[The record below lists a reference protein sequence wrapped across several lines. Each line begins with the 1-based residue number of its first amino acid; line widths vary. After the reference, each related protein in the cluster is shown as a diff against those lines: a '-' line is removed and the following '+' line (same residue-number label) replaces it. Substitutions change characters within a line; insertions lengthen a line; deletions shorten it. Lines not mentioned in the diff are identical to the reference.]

1 MTAHITNG
9 GRLIYGCMGLGGD
22 WDSPDYGTAEVEQA
36 EAAIDAARGIGIT
49 LFDHADIYTRGKAEA
64 VFGEVLAATPDLRP
78 QIQLQSK
85 CGISLAE
92 GGLPGHYNLSRDAIL
107 DRVNASLR
115 RLRTDYLDV
124 LLLHRPDP
132 LLEPAEVAAAV
143 GQLMA
148 EGKVRALG
156 VSNMSAPQIEYLQD
170 ALETPVV
177 ANQLEMS
184 LYKAAWLEGTV
195 LVNRQEGF
203 DAGFPHGTVEH
214 CARKGIELQAYGSL
228 ARGRYTGALSS
239 GPVSGEIGA
248 LSATAAEEATA
259 ALLTEL
265 AEQKGSTPEAVLL
278 GWLMRHPARISPV
291 VGSSR
296 PERIAAC
303 AGAEEV
309 AAGMSRI
316 EWYTLWSTARGA
328 AMP

>member
-1 MTAHITNG
+1 MTAQNDNG

-22 WDSPDYGTAEVEQA
+22 WDRPDYGPADVDKA
-36 EAAIDAARGIGIT
+36 AAAIEAARGIGIT

-64 VFGEVLAATPDLRP
+64 VFGEVLAANPGLRE
-78 QIQLQSK
+78 QIQLQGK

-92 GGLPGHYNLSRDAIL
+92 GGVPGHYDLSREAIL
-107 DRVNASLR
+107 ERVSASLR
-115 RLRTDYLDV
+115 RLRTDYLDI

-132 LLEPAEVAAAV
+132 LLEPSEVAAAV

-156 VSNMSAPQIEYLQD
+156 VSNMSAAQIDYLQD
-170 ALETPVV
+170 ALETPIV

-184 LYKAAWLEGTV
+184 LHKAAWVESAV

-203 DAGFPHGTVEH
+203 DAGFPHGTIEY
-214 CARKGIELQAYGSL
+214 CIRKGIELQAYGSL
-228 ARGRYTGALSS
+228 AQGRYTGAPS
-239 GPVSGEIGA
+239 PAAAPAER
-248 LSATAAEEATA
+248 ATAELLAKLAEEKNT
-259 ALLTEL
+259 
-265 AEQKGSTPEAVLL
+265 TPEAVLL
-278 GWLMRHPARISPV
+278 GWLMKHPARISPV

-303 AGAEEV
+303 AGAADV
-309 AAGMSRI
+309 AASMTRI

>member
-1 MTAHITNG
+1 VDA
-9 GRLIYGCMGLGGD
+9 
-22 WDSPDYGTAEVEQA
+22 AA
-36 EAAIDAARGIGIT
+36 AAIEAARGIGIT

-64 VFGEVLAATPDLRP
+64 VFGDVLAATPGLRG

-92 GGLPGHYNLSRDAIL
+92 GGVPGHYNLSRDAIL
-107 DRVNASLR
+107 DRVKASLD
-115 RLRTDYLDV
+115 RLRTDYLDI

-132 LLEPAEVAAAV
+132 LLEPSEVAAAV

-156 VSNMSAPQIEYLQD
+156 VSNMSAAQIEYLQD
-170 ALETPVV
+170 ALETPIV

-184 LYKAAWLEGTV
+184 LHKAAWVESTV
-195 LVNRQEGF
+195 LVNREEGF

-214 CARKGIELQAYGSL
+214 CMRKGIELQAYGSL
-228 ARGRYTGALSS
+228 ARGRYTGA
-239 GPVSGEIGA
+239 PAE
-248 LSATAAEEATA
+248 SATEADRAT
-259 ALLTEL
+259 TEL
-265 AEQKGSTPEAVLL
+265 LAGLADEKGTTPEAVLL

-303 AGAEEV
+303 AGAAEV
-309 AAGMSRI
+309 AASMTRI
-316 EWYTLWSTARGA
+316 EWYSLWTAARGEA
-328 AMP
+328 VP

>member
-1 MTAHITNG
+1 MTAQSSNRLNG
-9 GRLIYGCMGLGGD
+9 AGRLIYGCMGLGGD
-22 WDSPDYGTAEVEQA
+22 WDSPDYGSAEVDQA
-36 EAAIDAARGIGIT
+36 AAAIEAARGIGIT
-49 LFDHADIYTRGKAEA
+49 LFDHADIYTRGKAES
-64 VFGEVLAATPDLRP
+64 VFGEVLAATPGLRE

-92 GGLPGHYNLSRDAIL
+92 GGVPGHYNLSGEAIL
-107 DRVNASLR
+107 ERVNASLQ
-115 RLRTDYLDV
+115 RLRTGYLDI

-156 VSNMSAPQIEYLQD
+156 VSNMSAAQIGYLQD
-170 ALETPVV
+170 ALETPIV

-184 LYKAAWLEGTV
+184 LHRAAWVESTV

-214 CARKGIELQAYGSL
+214 CIRHGIELQAYGSL
-228 ARGRYTGALSS
+228 AQGRYTGSPA
-239 GPVSGEIGA
+239 A
-248 LSATAAEEATA
+248 SAPEETATA
-259 ALLTEL
+259 ALLAKL
-265 AEQKGSTPEAVLL
+265 AEEKGTTPEAVLL
-278 GWLMRHPARISPV
+278 GWLMKHPAKISPV

-303 AGAEEV
+303 ADAAKV

-316 EWYTLWSTARGA
+316 EWYTLWTTARGT

>member
-1 MTAHITNG
+1 MTAQSDGRTGNN
-9 GRLIYGCMGLGGD
+9 RLIYGCMGLGGD
-22 WDSPDYGTAEVEQA
+22 WDSPDYSPADVDKA
-36 EAAIDAARGIGIT
+36 AAAIEAARGIGIT

-64 VFGEVLAATPDLRP
+64 VFGEVLAASPGLRE
-78 QIQLQSK
+78 QIQLQGK

-92 GGLPGHYNLSRDAIL
+92 GGVPGHYDLSREAIL
-107 DRVNASLR
+107 ERVTASLR
-115 RLRTDYLDV
+115 RLRTDYLDI

-132 LLEPAEVAAAV
+132 LLEPSEVAAAV

-156 VSNMSAPQIEYLQD
+156 VSNMAAAQIDYLQD
-170 ALETPVV
+170 ALETPIM

-184 LYKAAWLEGTV
+184 LHKAAWLESSV

-203 DAGFPHGTVEH
+203 DAGFPHGTIEH
-214 CARKGIELQAYGSL
+214 CIRKGIELQAYGSL
-228 ARGRYTGALSS
+228 AQGRYTGA
-239 GPVSGEIGA
+239 P
-248 LSATAAEEATA
+248 SAAASPDESTTEELLARLAEE
-259 ALLTEL
+259 
-265 AEQKGSTPEAVLL
+265 KGTTPEAVLL
-278 GWLMRHPARISPV
+278 GWLMKHPARISPV

-303 AGAEEV
+303 AGAADV
-309 AAGMSRI
+309 AASMTRI